1 MQFAAA
7 SLACLNALLV
17 LALCAEEDP
26 KVPTVPEFF
35 LSLRTSN
42 AACTARNSSSEPPLS
57 GWHSSTFLCQDR
69 LMILNSSS
77 MFSALE
83 NASEGSSM
91 PRVMRQP
98 RTVSPM
104 KVRAFFWR
112 PPPPAFFF
120 FFGGMTTRGVH
131 KGVHPPR
138 QDARFQVRWATSEA
152 RNSVT
157 TTLWESVKINRGFLV
172 NCGPIITFFRW
183 ITWRSM
189 IG

>member
-57 GWHSSTFLCQDR
+57 GWVARTRACQDR

-120 FFGGMTTRGVH
+120 FFGGMMREGV
-131 KGVHPPR
+131 
-138 QDARFQVRWATSEA
+138 
-152 RNSVT
+152 
-157 TTLWESVKINRGFLV
+157 
-172 NCGPIITFFRW
+172 
-183 ITWRSM
+183 
-189 IG
+189 